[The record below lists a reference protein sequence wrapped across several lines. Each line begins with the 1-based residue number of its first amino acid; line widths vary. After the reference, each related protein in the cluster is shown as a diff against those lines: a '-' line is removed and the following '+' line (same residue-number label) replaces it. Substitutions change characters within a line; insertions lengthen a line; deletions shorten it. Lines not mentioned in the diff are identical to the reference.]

1 MTWEEIEEKY
11 CPLEIDKGWFKIVEP
26 LFNYIEQYNADKES
40 DENLTEEGE
49 IGHKIQVFQCKEKFG
64 TLRFYTNYAPEELDN
79 LIKEAERKSTITCE
93 ICGEPGTLH
102 HRNYWLKTLCKDC
115 ANKFGYE

>member
-11 CPLEIDKGWFKIVEP
+11 CPLEIDRGWFKIVEP
-26 LFNYIEQYNADKES
+26 LFNYIEQYNADKKS

-79 LIKEAERKSTITCE
+79 LINEAERKSAVTCE
-93 ICGEPGTLH
+93 NCGEPGTLH
-102 HRNYWLKTLCKDC
+102 HRNYWLKTLCKNC